1 VRVTRLHFAA
11 ALVAAFATSLA
22 APAFAAK
29 TQVFYGV
36 VTHVSVNNIKAR
48 SSSGQ
53 ELSFLIVPRFNKL
66 FKSDGKTT
74 VQMKDIKPGR
84 YVRIEFDQG
93 ALGARHAD
101 RILVDTHPLKPLN
114 S

>member
-1 VRVTRLHFAA
+1 MNPRHRFVTAAVAAIVLFAA
-11 ALVAAFATSLA
+11 PSLA
-22 APAFAAK
+22 AK
-29 TQVFYGV
+29 EQVFYGV

-48 SSSGQ
+48 SSNGQ

-74 VQMKDIKPGR
+74 VQMKDVRAGE
-84 YVRIEFDQG
+84 YVRIDFDQS

-101 RILVDTHPLKPLN
+101 RILVDTHPLRPVN